1 MCRGSLQSNF
11 FTFVSMFAFSQT
23 NSASTEEQVM
33 TPIVMPSIKVD
44 PKINNEII
52 AQVETEGT
60 VIVNCSFTA
69 VISTGIRIWHSTFL
83 VDKVSGSKSKL
94 LHAINIPFALT
105 ILPVKAG
112 TTARFTLIFSA
123 LPKTCK
129 VFDLIEIAQVPDF
142 CGFTVY
148 HINRNENDVYNVE
161 IEDTPF

>member
-1 MCRGSLQSNF
+1 
-11 FTFVSMFAFSQT
+11 MFALYQI
-23 NSASTEEQVM
+23 NSVSIEEQVI
-33 TPIVMPSIKVD
+33 TPVVIPSIKVD
-44 PKINNEII
+44 PKINNEILS
-52 AQVETEGT
+52 QVETEGT
-60 VIVNCSFTA
+60 VIVHCSFTA
-69 VISTGIRIWHSTFL
+69 IISTGIRIWHSTFL
-83 VDKVSGSKSKL
+83 VDKVSGRKSKL